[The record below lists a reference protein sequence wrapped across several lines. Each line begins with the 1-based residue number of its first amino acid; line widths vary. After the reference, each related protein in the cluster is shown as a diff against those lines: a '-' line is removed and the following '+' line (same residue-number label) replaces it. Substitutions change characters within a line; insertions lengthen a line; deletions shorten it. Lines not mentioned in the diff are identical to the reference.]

1 MSVSILIISSGS
13 CHTQLF
19 VFIDRLTKGGIPNQ
33 CSWLE
38 GTITFAKDELAR
50 KVDSYVFKYVLT
62 EGPPVKKAN
71 GTPKDNKNKLDEFKE
86 GLRDYQIGMIPKL
99 GTYFV

>member
-1 MSVSILIISSGS
+1 MSPIV
-13 CHTQLF
+13 
-19 VFIDRLTKGGIPNQ
+19 RLTKLHFYYRLTKAGFPNQ

-38 GTITFAKDELAR
+38 GTLTFAKDESAR
-50 KVDSYVFKYVLT
+50 KVDAYLFKYILT
-62 EGPPVKKAN
+62 EGPAVKKPN

-99 GTYFV
+99 GMS